1 MMSIPMMSVSRNL
14 LLAVPVCLALAGCG
28 LFGGGK
34 KELSP
39 EELAS
44 RVTINPL
51 EEDLTP
57 DPELAATTVSLP
69 PPAPATDWTQAG
81 VTAAKIPGH
90 LDAAPAF
97 KIDWRAGVGGSSENK
112 RIVAAPV
119 SKDNRVYVIDANQK
133 VSAFD
138 TENGRRLWERD
149 LESPNKKR
157 DNHAVGGGLAI
168 AGDKLIVAS
177 GYAYVEA
184 MSLADGKTVWHRR
197 VDSPMSGSPAIMGNR
212 AFVTSTNNEFYAL
225 DTDTGEIIWNDQAI
239 AESARVLSSPS
250 PAVTG
255 DILAVPYSS
264 GELIAYIPANGR
276 RLWADTLTTLGRYTP
291 LSVINDIAG
300 RPSIQDGTVY
310 AASHSGVLAA
320 IDARSGARQWATIL
334 GSRQGPVIGGEF
346 LFIVST
352 GAKVVCFNRLDGKV
366 IWIRDLPEFK
376 NEKQKKNR
384 IVWSGPLIASN
395 RLIVASSEGNVVAL
409 SPQNGETVGELK
421 VGQPIYIEPIA
432 AAGKIFVLTD
442 KGGLVAIR

>member
-1 MMSIPMMSVSRNL
+1 MPTQMISVSRTL
-14 LLAVPVCLALAGCG
+14 FLAVPVCLVLAGCG

-34 KELSP
+34 KEVSP

-57 DPELAATTVSLP
+57 DPELASITVELP
-69 PPAPATDWTQAG
+69 PPTPAADWTQVG
-81 VTAAKIPGH
+81 VGPEKVPGH

-97 KIDWRAGVGGSSENK
+97 RIDWRAGVGGSNQSK

-119 SKDNRVYVIDANQK
+119 VKDNRVYVIDANQK
-133 VSAFD
+133 VSAFNAD
-138 TENGRRLWERD
+138 NGRRLWERD
-149 LESPNKKR
+149 LESLNKKR

-177 GYAYVEA
+177 GFAYVEA
-184 MSLADGKTVWHRR
+184 LSLADGSSVWRR
-197 VDSPMSGSPAIMGNR
+197 LVDSPMSGSPAVIGNR

-225 DTDTGEIIWNDQAI
+225 DTETGEIIWNDQAI
-239 AESARVLSSPS
+239 AETARVLSSPS
-250 PAVTG
+250 PAVTN
-255 DILAVPYSS
+255 DILTVPYSS

-300 RPSIQDGTVY
+300 RPSIADGTVY

-320 IDARSGARQWATIL
+320 IDARSGAREWATIL
-334 GSRQGPVIGGEF
+334 GSRQGPVVSGNF

-352 GAKVVCFNRLDGKV
+352 GAKVVCFNRIDGKV
-366 IWIRDLPEFK
+366 VWVRDLPEFK
-376 NEKQKKNR
+376 NEKAKKNR
-384 IVWSGPLIASN
+384 VVWTGPLIVTN
-395 RLIVASSEGNVVAL
+395 RLIVVSSEGNVLAL
-409 SPQNGETVGELK
+409 SPQNGETVSELK

-442 KGGLVAIR
+442 KGGLIAIR

>member
-1 MMSIPMMSVSRNL
+1 MMSVSRTL
-14 LLAVPVCLALAGCG
+14 VLTLSACALLAGCG
-28 LFGGGK
+28 LFGNSK

-39 EELAS
+39 EEIAA
-44 RVTINPL
+44 RVTINPQDENL
-51 EEDLTP
+51 KP
-57 DPELAATTVSLP
+57 DAELAATPVVLP
-69 PPAPATDWTQAG
+69 EATPATDWTQSG
-81 VTAAKIPGH
+81 VIATKVSGH
-90 LDAAPAF
+90 LQAAPDF
-97 KIDWRAGVGGSSENK
+97 KVDWRASVGGSSENK

-119 SKDNRVYVIDANQK
+119 VKDNRIYVIDANQK
-133 VSAFD
+133 VFAFD
-138 TENGRRLWERD
+138 AGNGRRLWERD
-149 LESPNKKR
+149 LESPNEKR
-157 DNHAVGGGLAI
+157 DNHAIGGGLAI

-184 MSLADGKTVWHRR
+184 MSLSDGKTVWHRR

-250 PAVTG
+250 PAANA

-264 GELIAYIPANGR
+264 GELIAYLPANGR
-276 RLWADTLTTLGRYTP
+276 RLWSDTLTTLGRYTP

-300 RPSIQDGTVY
+300 RPSIIDGTVY

-320 IDARSGARQWATIL
+320 IDARSGARQWATTI
-334 GSRQGPVIGGEF
+334 GSRQGPVIGGTF

-352 GAKVVCFNRLDGKV
+352 NSRVVCFNRIDGKV
-366 IWIRDLPEFK
+366 VWIRDLPEFK
-376 NEKQKKNR
+376 NAREKKDR
-384 IVWSGPLIASN
+384 IVWTGPIIVSN
-395 RLIVASSEGNVVAL
+395 RLIVVSSEGNVVAL
-409 SPQNGETVGELK
+409 SPQNGETVGEVK